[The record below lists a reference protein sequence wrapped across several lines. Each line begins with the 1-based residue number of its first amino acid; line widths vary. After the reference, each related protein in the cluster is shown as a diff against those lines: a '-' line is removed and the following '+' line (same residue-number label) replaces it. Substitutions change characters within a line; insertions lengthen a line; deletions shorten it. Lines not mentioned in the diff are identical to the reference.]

1 MDIGHQQIPKSE
13 APFGS
18 LCGPSGGMKELIAA
32 INDIITQQPSAI
44 LINGQT
50 GTEKEYVVQGIYAGL
65 FRDKGKLV
73 SINCFHLPPHLLV
86 KQLTRILDE
95 SSKEQKQNNLEPVTL
110 FFHKINRLPSQVQTR
125 LALLL
130 SSSLER
136 FNSQDKKL
144 CIIATN
150 DIKADIPHSSSSN
163 QLHSDL
169 VRLFGKIRLNIPPLI
184 ERQEDVPHLVKNI
197 TTRYCRRFGKKEI
210 SFSTN
215 AMTLL
220 TDYPW
225 QGNTRE
231 LKKLLRYLIT
241 QYGGR
246 TIRTVDLPIHFHSR
260 IADSQPWINLH
271 VEINWAT
278 EPVDFRQLVNQFE
291 TELIVTAMRKSG
303 GNKMGAARLLN
314 LNRTTLIEKIK
325 KKGIGYLCEE

>member
-1 MDIGHQQIPKSE
+1 MDISHQQIPTSE
-13 APFGS
+13 SPFGS
-18 LCGPSGGMKELIAA
+18 LCGPSGFMQELIAA
-32 INDIITQQPSAI
+32 INDIIAHQPSTV
-44 LINGQT
+44 LITGHT
-50 GTEKEYVVQGIYAGL
+50 GTEKEYIAQGIYSGL
-65 FRDKGKLV
+65 FHGKARLV

-86 KQLTRILDE
+86 KQLTRTLDE
-95 SSKEQKQNNLEPVTL
+95 LYKEQQQKNREPVTL
-110 FFHKINRLPSQVQTR
+110 FLHKINRLPSQVQTR

-130 SSSLER
+130 GSSLER

-150 DIKADIPHSSSSN
+150 NTEADISHSSN

-169 VRLFGKIRLNIPPLI
+169 ARLFGKTRLNIPPLT

-197 TTRYCRRFGKKEI
+197 TTRYCRRFEKKEI

-215 AMTLL
+215 VMTVL

-246 TIRTVDLPIHFHSR
+246 KIRTADLPIHFRSR
-260 IADSQPWINLH
+260 IGASQPWINLH
-271 VEINWAT
+271 AEINWAT

-314 LNRTTLIEKIK
+314 LKRTTLIEKIK
-325 KKGIGYLCEE
+325 KKGIGYLCKK